1 MEWEKLIWLSVI
13 DVDNLFY
20 FSSLHCVSAT
30 GALLESCGLRSRS
43 NQESVGINWRHLRG
57 KGSKALLPE
66 TQIAFVFYLP
76 ESRFLNTGELST
88 VMDDKSSREKTAAD
102 VPILRPPPSDNVIC
116 VSSSA
121 DIISWTDREGRTKKR
136 TVWSMQ
142 DFPLASS
149 ACTGGKLRGCSYR
162 TLLKSHWHINDR
174 RQIETWLAKASWI
187 KI

>member
-20 FSSLHCVSAT
+20 FSSLHYVSAT

-88 VMDDKSSREKTAAD
+88 VMDDKSSREKTAA
-102 VPILRPPPSDNVIC
+102 VSRSWGHLLQTTWS

-136 TVWSMQ
+136 TVWSVQ

-149 ACTGGKLRGCSYR
+149 ACTGEKLRGCSYR